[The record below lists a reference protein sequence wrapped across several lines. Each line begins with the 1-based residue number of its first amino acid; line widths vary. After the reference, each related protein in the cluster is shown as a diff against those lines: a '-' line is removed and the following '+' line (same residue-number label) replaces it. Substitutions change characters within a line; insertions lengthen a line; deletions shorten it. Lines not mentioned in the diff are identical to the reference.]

1 MAKKTAFSG
10 EYFLSVEDNGSIYVA
25 RYFDNV
31 KASLREAS
39 ESCGFEYDANWNTRT
54 FGSKLCKEYGDGKLT
69 TIGDYVIKVKEDGG
83 IETYRTYDNI
93 KGALREIAE
102 GIGFQYDQE
111 WTTRQFGNKLID
123 ALKK

>member
-1 MAKKTAFSG
+1 MGKKTAIIG
-10 EYFLSVEDNGSIYVA
+10 EYVISVEDSGSIQVY
-25 RYFDNV
+25 RNFENV
-31 KASLREAS
+31 KASLREVA
-39 ESCGFEYDANWNTRT
+39 ELKKIEYDPNWNTRQ
-54 FGSKLCKEYGDGKLT
+54 FGKKLCTEFGDGKSAE
-69 TIGDYVIKVKEDGG
+69 IGEYYINVKDDGG
-83 IETYRTYDNI
+83 IKTFKIYDNT